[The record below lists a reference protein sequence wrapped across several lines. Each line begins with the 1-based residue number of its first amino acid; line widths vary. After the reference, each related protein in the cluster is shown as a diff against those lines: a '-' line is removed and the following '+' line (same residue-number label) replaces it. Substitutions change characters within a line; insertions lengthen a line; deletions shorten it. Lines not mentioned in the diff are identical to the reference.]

1 MIQVKRII
9 PNNGEFEVIPTEGEY
24 YAVVEKGKPDRHLIL
39 LSERLAESDDSVIE
53 LGPDFK
59 CLEFQ
64 CQPLVLKL
72 PPHKESGYYKIDLAS
87 PINFESPNPKY
98 AHAHIVS
105 SDVCINGGVTFKSEI
120 VVPFL
125 EAESIKFDN
134 VQDLTYVITKLDGKG
149 GYGKISVIRS
159 QELCITPN
167 LNVDDNLEICDVR
180 SSHPTKT
187 AKLSIK
193 SIETTIEP
201 SNFSIRGVKFN
212 PHHRVED
219 SIDIRAK
226 SIAIEGNNRLTIS
239 YGDEDESPSKLDCE
253 GDLKITVAPRKENVN
268 MTVNRYNYF
277 KNLDLDID
285 KNTQGVT
292 FEMIKAEKVNLA
304 YKNSLSEIEKE
315 NAAFEIKIVDSY
327 ICSTLKSLKMNV
339 EGTLIFENVVEFQT
353 DKPTLNYK
361 GYNRFVD
368 TRIETSEEHF
378 YGKNDFELCNITD
391 CVGFGNPNVSR
402 VVKDDKDPDG
412 FKRVMVLEE
421 CDFSKCTGLE
431 IIHKN
436 DNSGYNDSDIVLR
449 NDVFTDEVSLKLT
462 VEKNGWK
469 IASERNEYSGV
480 DNDIRS
486 IRSDEKFGEVKI
498 TGSFI
503 KNNNVIVNSKVTDST
518 LDCCNINNVD
528 SVIYYCGF
536 GETVKDVVELTG
548 GENNVRDVFRNY
560 TNAKVLDD
568 KKYEDLEL

>member
-1 MIQVKRII
+1 MIKINRTF
-9 PNNGEFEVIPTEGEY
+9 PNNGEFEVIPTEGDY

-53 LGPDFK
+53 IGPDYK
-59 CLEFQ
+59 CLEFFS
-64 CQPLVLKL
+64 QPIVLKL
-72 PPHKESGYYKIDLAS
+72 PPRKEQGKYKIDLGC
-87 PINFESPNPKY
+87 PILFECDNPKY
-98 AHAHIVS
+98 QHLHIVS
-105 SDVCINGGVTFKSEI
+105 SDVCISGGITFKSEKI
-120 VVPFL
+120 VPFL
-125 EAESIKFDN
+125 EAESIKFDS
-134 VQDLTYVITKLDGKG
+134 VQDLTYVVTEVGGKG
-149 GYGKISVIRS
+149 GLGNISVTHS
-159 QELCITPN
+159 LELHITPS
-167 LNVDDNLEICDVR
+167 LNIGDSLEICDVR
-180 SSHPTKT
+180 SSHQTKT
-187 AKLSIK
+187 SKLSIK
-193 SIETTIEP
+193 SVETTLEP

-253 GDLKITVAPRKENVN
+253 GDLKITAAPRKENVN
-268 MTVNRYNYF
+268 MKVNRYNYF

-285 KNTQGVT
+285 EKTQGVT
-292 FEMIKAEKVNLA
+292 FEMVKAEKVNLA

-327 ICSTLKSLKMNV
+327 ICSTLKSLEMNV
-339 EGTLIFENVVEFQT
+339 EGTLILENVVEFQT

-361 GYNRFVD
+361 GYNRFID
-368 TRIETSEEHF
+368 TRIETSEERF

-402 VVKDDKDPDG
+402 VVKDDKEPDG

-421 CDFSKCTGLE
+421 CDFSKCTDLE

-462 VEKNGWK
+462 VEENGWK

-486 IRSDEKFGEVKI
+486 VRSDEKFGEVKI

-548 GENNVRDVFRNY
+548 GDNSVRNVFRNS
-560 TNAKVLDD
+560 TNAKVVDD